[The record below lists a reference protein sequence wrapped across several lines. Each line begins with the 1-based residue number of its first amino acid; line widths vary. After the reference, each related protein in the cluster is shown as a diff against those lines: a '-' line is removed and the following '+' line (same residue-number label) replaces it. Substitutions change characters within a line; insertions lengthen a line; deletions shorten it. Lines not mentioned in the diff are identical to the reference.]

1 MTGNWLVTSKRT
13 FSSVDLDML
22 GCHPKSSIFWDF
34 LCFAAWPKSQAMIPE
49 KCLWAMS
56 VRQGNSAPFSEIV
69 AHSLSSH
76 GSFNKQKGCLWKSQR
91 RRPKPFACWCWS
103 SVTRSP
109 FMTTNGGF
117 PSVFTK
123 WVPVLLQH
131 PGCKGS
137 FGWRMVGSLFWYK
150 RQATGRC
157 SSWSQAPTKIHFQN
171 HDPQDIK
178 AMRKLEIHRD
188 PIMALSWD
196 TITFWDRGTSGLWF
210 WPFAWS
216 RLGRKLKTLVEY
228 LKWVFDEAW
237 SIGAE
242 WVLYIT
248 I

>member
-1 MTGNWLVTSKRT
+1 MTGNWLATIPKVPFLEGFPLLHGRNRRRWS
-13 FSSVDLDML
+13 
-22 GCHPKSSIFWDF
+22 PKSAFGQ
-34 LCFAAWPKSQAMIPE
+34 CQ
-49 KCLWAMS
+49 C
-56 VRQGNSAPFSEIV
+56 VRGTQPPCSEIV

-91 RRPKPFACWCWS
+91 RFQTIRMLMLIIGKPQS
-103 SVTRSP
+103 

-131 PGCKGS
+131 PGCKGR
-137 FGWRMVGSLFWYK
+137 RMENDGKPFLIQKTSNREMFLMEWGPNKNPFPE
-150 RQATGRC
+150 
-157 SSWSQAPTKIHFQN
+157 SWPSRHHSHEKI
-171 HDPQDIK
+171 
-178 AMRKLEIHRD
+178 RVHRD

>member
-1 MTGNWLVTSKRT
+1 
-13 FSSVDLDML
+13 
-22 GCHPKSSIFWDF
+22 
-34 LCFAAWPKSQAMIPE
+34 
-49 KCLWAMS
+49 MS

-76 GSFNKQKGCLWKSQR
+76 GSFNKQKGLWKSQR
-91 RRPKPFACWCWS
+91 RWPKPFACWCWS
-103 SVTRSP
+103 LENRSP
-109 FMTTNGGF
+109 SWKTWRFSKHVHEVGPGLAAASWL
-117 PSVFTK
+117 PRG
-123 WVPVLLQH
+123 VLD
-131 PGCKGS
+131 GEWWEA
-137 FGWRMVGSLFWYK
+137 FFDNK

-157 SSWSQAPTKIHFQN
+157 FSWSEAPTKIHFQN

-178 AMRKLEIHRD
+178 AMRNLEIHRD